1 MRKHKRDLNERGT
14 GEGILCGR
22 NYGLITKSDLGDV
35 AREMFMGKS
44 LSFSSDS

>member
-14 GEGILCGR
+14 GEGTLCGR

-35 AREMFMGKS
+35 AREMLMGKS